1 MFAIIIGIV
10 TAFNFLILLKKV
22 RMGRHLDAFLDISA
36 MVALSWMFGGTLG
49 GMVVAMVASA
59 VISLSLLKEPLEF
72 NDDEDEDEES
82 SIPMYTPKGATNV

>member
-1 MFAIIIGIV
+1 MFAIVIGIV

-22 RMGRHLDAFLDISA
+22 RMGRHVDAFLDICS

-59 VISLSLLKEPLEF
+59 VISLSLLREPLEF
-72 NDDEDEDEES
+72 DDDNDDEES
-82 SIPMYTPKGATNV
+82 SIPVYTPKGVTNV